1 MVLDLSS
8 QAYKFPLNLALAE
21 CEACQND
28 SIMFKLV
35 ERDLNN
41 VWKRMVIHVV
51 CFIIQI
57 EVVWKRK
64 KEIPTMAETND
75 CKGKNFL

>member
-1 MVLDLSS
+1 M
-8 QAYKFPLNLALAE
+8 
-21 CEACQND
+21 ND
-28 SIMFKLV
+28 SIMLKLV

-51 CFIIQI
+51 CLIIQI